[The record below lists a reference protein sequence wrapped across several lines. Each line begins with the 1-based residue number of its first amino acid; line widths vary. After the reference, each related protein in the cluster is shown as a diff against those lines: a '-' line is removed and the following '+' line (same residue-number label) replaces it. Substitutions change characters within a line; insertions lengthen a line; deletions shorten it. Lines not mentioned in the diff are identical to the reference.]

1 MSVGFEARLG
11 FRQKARME
19 TSKRERV
26 VLLGVVPI
34 ASAIVGALVNQFIGP
49 DAQCPI
55 TTIMDGRFVL
65 LGALLLFIL
74 VFALLG
80 TLLSD
85 AAKRES
91 ASSTAWVGCGLF
103 AAAGMIVAIGTIDR
117 TQDLTNDDLVVLANG
132 AEQRRDYQGAID
144 RLKTLRRRSL
154 GEEGQRRVQA
164 RIDALERAQMDRVSP
179 ASNTS
184 NAL

>member
-1 MSVGFEARLG
+1 
-11 FRQKARME
+11 ME

-34 ASAIVGALVNQFIGP
+34 ASAIVGALVNRFIGP

-55 TTIMDGRFVL
+55 TTIVDGRFAL
-65 LGALLLFIL
+65 LGGLLVFIL
-74 VFALLG
+74 VFALLA

-85 AAKRES
+85 AAKREN
-91 ASSTAWVGCGLF
+91 ASSVAWIGCGLF
-103 AAAGMIVAIGTIDR
+103 VAAGFIVALGTIER
-117 TQDLTNDDLVVLANG
+117 APDLSNDDLVVLANS

-144 RLKTLRRRSL
+144 RLNALRQRTL
-154 GEEGQRRVQA
+154 GEDGQQRVQA
-164 RIDALERAQMDRVSP
+164 RIEALQRAQMDRVSP